1 VEEVPESEEKEV
13 DSIGGGGDAVFAE

>member
-13 DSIGGGGDAVFAE
+13 DSIGGGGDAVFSE